1 MHTLSST
8 SFIKSPPGVSEYRV
22 EGIVAVVKS
31 IPLILQID
39 GVGRNSN
46 GQGMNTS
53 VSPAALVMFLGC
65 R

>member
-1 MHTLSST
+1 MHTST
-8 SFIKSPPGVSEYRV
+8 VFIKRPAGMSEYRV

-31 IPLILQID
+31 MPLILQID
-39 GVGRNSN
+39 GVGLNSN